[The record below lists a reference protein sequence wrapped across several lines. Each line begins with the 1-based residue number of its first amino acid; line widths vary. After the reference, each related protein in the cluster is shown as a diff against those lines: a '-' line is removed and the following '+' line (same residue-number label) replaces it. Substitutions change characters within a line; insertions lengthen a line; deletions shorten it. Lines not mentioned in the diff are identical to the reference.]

1 MKKDKQNHFLRKAN
15 NVKKQLKKITV
26 NRQSYHTIKTLYK
39 LLLFSVNK

>member
-26 NRQSYHTIKTLYK
+26 NRQSHTIKTLYK